1 MNKADILEQIEKDI
15 LLVEKLRKAGYG
27 KEIDQAYAALEA
39 KNITEDQYWSY
50 IRGLAGTPAES
61 ETAK

>member
-15 LLVEKLRKAGYG
+15 LLVEKLCKAGYG

-39 KNITEDQYWSY
+39 KKITEDQYWSY
-50 IRGLAGTPAES
+50 IRGLAGAPAES
-61 ETAK
+61 ETK

>member
-27 KEIDQAYAALEA
+27 KEIDTAYAALEA
-39 KNITEDQYWSY
+39 KKITEDQYWSY
-50 IRGLAGTPAES
+50 IRGLAGAPAED
-61 ETAK
+61 K

>member
-27 KEIDQAYAALEA
+27 KEIDDAYSALESG
-39 KNITEDQYWSY
+39 KITEDQYTSY
-50 IRGLAGTPAES
+50 IKGLAGTPAES
-61 ETAK
+61 ETK